1 MTDISNNYQ
10 TQNLQG
16 NVNWTMTAAYHIH
29 YHPPHTHTAT
39 ITTHTARLMRHKNTT
54 HTTQKYRSHTTHT
67 QPALYITQWNGSAT
81 RDLPSCFVVF
91 AVVLDLG
98 LEVMEPLGL
107 YEVYLLVLGG
117 GALSG
122 VLDRETVAVIIIVRI
137 VQ

>member
-1 MTDISNNYQ
+1 MTDIRNNYQ

-29 YHPPHTHTAT
+29 YHPPHTHCHNHHKHYHNHH
-39 ITTHTARLMRHKNTT
+39 THTARHMWHKNTT

-67 QPALYITQWNGSAT
+67 QPALYVTQWNGSAT

-91 AVVLDLG
+91 AVVLDLR

-107 YEVYLLVLGG
+107 DEVYLLVLGG

-122 VLDRETVAVIIIVRI
+122 VLD
-137 VQ
+137 